1 MSHAENEFILGS
13 HQIAPLGFID
23 RVRLK
28 AARCFDDARA
38 MTRDWARGWTSNRAG
53 PTQGESEARFED
65 RFYRPYALAPTAR
78 TQARS
83 IMLAALTMP
92 AVFIVVVLA
101 SIAVFGQPQSDV
113 ATPAAKT
120 ASADTVLE
128 QPARG
133 AVSPSNVALQSDA
146 FYAAPVMLDAD
157 ARVTSISLDGDR
169 VAMHVE
175 SAGGVEIII
184 YDLTRGRTVAAVP
197 IKMSAAAGADHL
209 AMVTPIK
216 VD

>member
-1 MSHAENEFILGS
+1 
-13 HQIAPLGFID
+13 
-23 RVRLK
+23 
-28 AARCFDDARA
+28 
-38 MTRDWARGWTSNRAG
+38 
-53 PTQGESEARFED
+53 
-65 RFYRPYALAPTAR
+65 
-78 TQARS
+78 
-83 IMLAALTMP
+83 MLAALTMP

-101 SIAVFGQPQSDV
+101 SIAVFGQPQSDM
-113 ATPAAKT
+113 ATPAATT

-133 AVSPSNVALQSDA
+133 AVAPSNVALQSDA
-146 FYAAPVMLDAD
+146 FNAAPVMLDAD

-197 IKMSAAAGADHL
+197 IKMSAAPAAADHL
-209 AMVTPIK
+209 AMVAPIK